1 MAKKFELTNSLSA
14 LAPIGT
20 EVIAVA
26 FINNG
31 AFAFLNNCSVEYT
44 ALTTEEKAI
53 ADAFI
58 DMMKTKVLACGS
70 GPDGS

>member
-1 MAKKFELTNSLSA
+1 MAKVFELTNSKSV
-14 LAPIGT
+14 LAPDGT

-31 AFAFLNNCSVEYT
+31 AFAFLNNCSVDYSI
-44 ALTTEEKAI
+44 LTTEEKAI
-53 ADAFI
+53 ADAFT